1 MQEYE
6 VEFKSTTHRA
16 YRVKAPSRKFAEEY
30 AIEHELS
37 LEDFSMLEV
46 SKKDVENKIREIT
59 KNKKDLN

>member
-30 AIEHELS
+30 AIEELRTEPEVS
-37 LEDFSMLEV
+37 SVWFRNAEVIRVSPPLED
-46 SKKDVENKIREIT
+46 
-59 KNKKDLN
+59 